1 MGPEVNWKGWLSV
14 FPNQLR
20 FSARAQ
26 ILFFDWKTKY
36 LPSEVHWPQHSVGGG
51 FQPGSNGA
59 ASLPDDG
66 NLPQRAESDCSY
78 PRPKIE
84 SASHPATRLH
94 RVRRRERRKALV
106 GAEPSLLAM
115 TRSWPSP

>member
-51 FQPGSNGA
+51 FQPGSNSA
-59 ASLPDDG
+59 ASLPDTETCH
-66 NLPQRAESDCSY
+66 N
-78 PRPKIE
+78 
-84 SASHPATRLH
+84 
-94 RVRRRERRKALV
+94 ERRALFLSPAENRISEPSGDQATSSTSSGAEKSLV

-115 TRSWPSP
+115 TKSWPSP